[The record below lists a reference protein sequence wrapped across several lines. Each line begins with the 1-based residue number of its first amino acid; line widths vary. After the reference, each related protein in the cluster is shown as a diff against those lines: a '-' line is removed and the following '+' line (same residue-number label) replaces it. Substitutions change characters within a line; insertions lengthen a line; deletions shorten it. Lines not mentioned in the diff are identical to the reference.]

1 MNIKVD
7 CMLKELEEQE
17 MAKSFISFENQT
29 CLVTGAGSP
38 AGIGFATAKILGQL
52 GAKVALVAT
61 TDRIYQRAAELEKEG
76 ITAKGYIANLMDRE
90 ETEAMMRQVA
100 EDFGSLEVLVNN
112 AGMTQVGEEEDF
124 TDFINETY
132 ESWDL
137 SISRNLTL
145 CFNVTK
151 QALPHMIKGS
161 YGRIVNVSSVTGPIV
176 SNPGEAAYSAAKA
189 GILGMSRAIAIE
201 MGVHNITVNSVL
213 PGWIATASQT
223 EGEAAGGENTPMKRS
238 ARPEEVANAIV
249 FLASKEA
256 SYITGEALVVD
267 GGNTLQEY
275 KGPSDLYY

>member
-1 MNIKVD
+1 
-7 CMLKELEEQE
+7 
-17 MAKSFISFENQT
+17 MAKGFISFENQT
-29 CLVTGAGSP
+29 CLITGAGSP
-38 AGIGFATAKILGQL
+38 TGIGFSTAKILGSL

-61 TDRIYQRAAELEKEG
+61 TERIYQRAAELEKEG
-76 ITAKGYIANLMDRE
+76 ITAKGYIANLMDRD
-90 ETEAMMRQVA
+90 ETAAMMRQVVA
-100 EDFGSLEVLVNN
+100 DFGSIEVLINN

-124 TDFINETY
+124 TDFMHVTY

-151 QALPHMIKGS
+151 QALPHMVKGK

-189 GILGMSRAIAIE
+189 GILGMSRALAIE
-201 MGVHNITVNSVL
+201 VGVHNITVNSVL

-223 EGEAAGGENTPMKRS
+223 ESEAVGGDNTPLKRS
-238 ARPEEVANAIV
+238 AEAEEVANAIV

-256 SYITGEALVVD
+256 SYITGEFLVVD
-267 GGNTLQEY
+267 GGNTIQEY